1 MLSREEKKILDA
13 QLAAREQRV
22 RTRKITSFYPD
33 KGPLRRSLYTKH
45 LEFFKAGTNTIAR
58 AAIAGNRTGKTTL
71 NAFETTCHLTGIYPS
86 WWEGKRFTTPVDWW
100 AASDTGETTRDILQ
114 LEFCGKINEIGTGMI
129 PGALIVGDPTR
140 RRGVSDAIDTVYVR
154 HITGGISTLSF
165 KSYDQGREKFQGT
178 KKHGISLDEEPNMG
192 IYTECL
198 TRLMSTTPGVDDG
211 SMICTFTPL
220 QGMSAVVL
228 MFLNEPSENR
238 FVLTMGFDHVPH
250 LSEESKKKLLDSFPP
265 HERDA
270 RSKGTPQLGSGAI
283 YPVPES
289 DVIVDDF
296 EIPSHWPRAYGMDVG
311 WNRTAVIWGAWNREA
326 DIVYLYSE
334 HYRGQAEP
342 SIHAQAIKARGDWIP
357 GVIDPASRGRSQV
370 DGRQVL
376 QQYVEMGL
384 DLETAFNGVES
395 GIYDVWTRLST
406 GRLKVFKSCQSW
418 ISEFRLYRR
427 DDRGSIVKTND
438 HLQDSTRYLIMSGL
452 QRAKVKPADTQSVEP
467 EYLSGGGGDGWMG

>member
-1 MLSREEKKILDA
+1 MTRADKLELIKLDEEMERRRK
-13 QLAAREQRV
+13 
-22 RTRKITSFYPD
+22 TRKFQSYYPD
-33 KGPLRRSLYTKH
+33 TGPLRRELYSKH
-45 LEFFKAGTNTIAR
+45 LEFFQAGKTKIAR

-71 NAFETTCHLTGIYPS
+71 NAYETTCHLTGLYPE
-86 WWEGKRFTTPVDWW
+86 WWDGRRFTTPVDWW

-129 PGALIVGDPTR
+129 PKHLIVGDPSR
-140 RRGVSDAIDTVYVR
+140 RRGIADAIDTVYVK
-154 HITGGISTLSF
+154 HVSGGVSSLSF

-198 TRLMSTTPGVDDG
+198 TRLMSTTPGVEDG

-289 DVIVDDF
+289 DIVVDDF
-296 EIPSHWPRAYGMDVG
+296 EIPAHWPRAYGMDVG
-311 WNRTAVIWGAWNREA
+311 WNRTAAVWGAWNRET
-326 DIVYLYSE
+326 DTIYLYSE

-342 SIHAQAIKARGDWIP
+342 TIHAQSIKAKGDWIP
-357 GVIDPASRGRSQV
+357 GVVDPASRGKSQK
-370 DGRQVL
+370 DGSML
-376 QQYVEMGL
+376 LEQYTELGL
-384 DLETAFNGVES
+384 NLETAFNGVES

-406 GRLKVFKSCQSW
+406 GRLKVFKSLNSW
-418 ISEFRLYRR
+418 VSEFRLYRR
-427 DDRGSIVKTND
+427 DDKGAIVKAND
-438 HLQDSTRYLIMSGL
+438 HLMDATRYLVMSGL
-452 QRAKVKPADTQSVEP
+452 QRAKVKPVDTPAEENRFSRGH
-467 EYLSGGGGDGWMG
+467 SGGWMS